1 MPRLTGPKPRAAC
14 FQSVDRAVDRSMP
27 WSTGRST
34 GLSGRPGGRP
44 TFSTGRPC
52 GRPGANL
59 ACFNAP
65 SCSFVFRSLCYLP
78 MSPLSPLS
86 LHPNTPDIPPSYL
99 VYTLLISLMCK
110 IVGMKSRFSLVFIFL
125 MDMTTLQWN
134 NIGCYNLRKHCR
146 CN

>member
-1 MPRLTGPKPRAAC
+1 MRSTGLKPRAAC
-14 FQSVDRAVDRSMP
+14 FQSVDQAVDRANP
-27 WSTGRST
+27 VHVVHTGRS
-34 GLSGRPGGRP
+34 GGRP
-44 TFSTGRPC
+44 AFSTGRPC

-110 IVGMKSRFSLVFIFL
+110 IVGMKSRFSLVFILL